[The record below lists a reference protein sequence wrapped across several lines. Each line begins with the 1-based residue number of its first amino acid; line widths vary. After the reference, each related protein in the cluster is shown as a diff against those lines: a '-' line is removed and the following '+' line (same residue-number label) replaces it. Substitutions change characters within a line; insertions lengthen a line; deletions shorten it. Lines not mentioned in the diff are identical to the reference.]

1 MEVSS
6 EVQRGLWGGTGEEKC
21 NFSGSKCSFVFY
33 KHWVTA
39 WWLISYINNY
49 KRHVA
54 ESSPHSRHG
63 TLNKENS
70 TLPPWRKIYLATADK
85 SETILLKHIQFFRET
100 AHQNQKFLLSSLS
113 QGNVFIYFSPT
124 LYSFSI
130 KKKKKRFPLFILFD
144 SVYYLPRSISV
155 KKSFVLILYLSL
167 QSRKVNPVLQPHS
180 RAHQVAHQ
188 MCLIGCVSQH
198 H

>member
-1 MEVSS
+1 M
-6 EVQRGLWGGTGEEKC
+6 QRGLWGGTGEEKC

-33 KHWVTA
+33 KQWVTT

-70 TLPPWRKIYLATADK
+70 TLPPRRKIYLATADK

-100 AHQNQKFLLSSLS
+100 AYEKQKFLLSSLS

-130 KKKKKRFPLFILFD
+130 KNKNLSFIHPLWLSLLFTQKHPRKEEFCAD
-144 SVYYLPRSISV
+144 SLH
-155 KKSFVLILYLSL
+155 SL
-167 QSRKVNPVLQPHS
+167 QSRKVSAALQLHS

-188 MCLIGCVSQH
+188 MCLIGRVLQH